1 METSSRPT
9 EEKRPSL
16 FLSALAT
23 FVPVIGLISALGYAV
38 LYLAFGKWQMLAVAI
53 ASLLGPLAFIV
64 AGSLLR
70 RERVWPAAIISTA
83 AVAGLFIMFAA
94 FWTGPGVTL
103 VLLIGMWAAVN
114 VTAVMGVPRGS
125 RRLIGPLISL
135 VATAIILILDN
146 LPSLD
151 RLVITELNLLRWLLP
166 LIILLAGA
174 LSLLLIIRGVASGR
188 LFSRLLLS
196 FLLIAFIPVAA
207 LGSAAT
213 LERIQNDRQYAID
226 RLQTAIEKKENAIN
240 IWIQGLQGDV
250 ILTARDTQA
259 LNYIRTLFALAPGD
273 NPATVEGQ
281 TTERF
286 YTLLY
291 QSPRLQELFLMNLD
305 GVVVID
311 TIAVYKGAN
320 YADQE
325 FFRRGLEGLYINP
338 PFHFRGGEEPT
349 IVITYPVLDRQGRTI
364 GVVAGRA
371 NMRQFNM
378 LVASTDPDV
387 PGLNFYL
394 VDSNSRL
401 LTASA
406 VGAPAV
412 IDDPAIRQAITSRQ
426 SGTLGYQN
434 YRGVPVFSAY
444 RWMPN
449 LDSALLAELP
459 QSIAYAN
466 VGALLRTN
474 IGLSIVAG
482 LLAVLGAYF
491 TIRNLDEPLTQL
503 SEMAR
508 QVVAG
513 NLNAR
518 VQVQREDELGIL
530 GQTLNDM
537 TAQIQSLISE
547 LERRVAE
554 RTRDLERRTVELQTA
569 AEVARDASI
578 AEDMDELLNRA
589 ARLIRE
595 RFGFYHVGIFLV
607 DENNDYAVLRAA
619 GGEAGQLMLASKHKL
634 RVGEVGIVGYVTKT
648 GEPRIALDTGADAVH
663 FRNPLLPYTHSEMA
677 LPLRIGDRIIGALDV
692 QSEKVNAFD
701 QSSIAIMQVMAD
713 QLAVAIEKARLLQEV
728 ERSVAEMERS
738 YREYTTRTWRA
749 FLQQA
754 IQTAGYRYEGISPEP
769 LTAPPPESLEALAK
783 GSSIILRLD
792 EAKGGSVLAVPIRL
806 RGQTIGTL
814 NLRFQGSEVPSE
826 TALLV
831 EEAANRLAL
840 ALENARLVQDAQRLA
855 TREQQ
860 INIITSRVQQAT
872 DLDTVLRNTIRELGN
887 ALGVPRTF
895 IQIGLI
901 PAEDNTSPG

>member
-1 METSSRPT
+1 METSPRPT
-9 EEKRPSL
+9 EDKRYVL
-16 FLSALAT
+16 FLSALAV
-23 FVPVIGLISALGYAV
+23 FVPVIGLMAALGYAV
-38 LYLAFGKWQMLAVAI
+38 MYLAFGKWQMLGVAA
-53 ASLLGPLAFIV
+53 ASLLGPLAFVIG
-64 AGSLLR
+64 GSLLR
-70 RERVWPAAIISTA
+70 RKRVWPAAIVMTA
-83 AVAGLFIMFAA
+83 AVAALFVMFAA

-103 VLLIGMWAAVN
+103 ILLIGMWAAVN
-114 VTAVMGVPRGS
+114 ATAIMGVPRGR

-135 VATAIILILDN
+135 IATAAILVLDN
-146 LPSLD
+146 LPALD
-151 RLVITELNLLRWLLP
+151 RLVVTELNLLRWLLP

-174 LSLLLIIRGVASGR
+174 LLLLLLIRGIASGR

-213 LERIQNDRQYAID
+213 IDRIQSDRQYAID
-226 RLQTAIEKKENAIN
+226 RIQTAIGKKETAIN
-240 IWIQGLQGDV
+240 IWMQGLQGDV
-250 ILTARDTQA
+250 ILTARDVQT
-259 LNYIRTLFALAPGD
+259 LGYIRELFALAPGE
-273 NPATVEGQ
+273 NPADLEGRL
-281 TTERF
+281 TERF

-311 TIAVYKGAN
+311 TITVYRGAN
-320 YADQE
+320 YADQD
-325 FFRRGLEGLYINP
+325 FFQRGREGLYIHP
-338 PFHFRGGEEPT
+338 PFHFRGAEEPT
-349 IVITYPVLDRQGRTI
+349 IVISYPVLDRQGRTI

-378 LVASTDPDV
+378 LVAATDPDV
-387 PGLNFYL
+387 AGLNFYL
-394 VDSNSRL
+394 VDAQSRL
-401 LTASA
+401 LTTSA
-406 VGAPAV
+406 VGAPA
-412 IDDPAIRQAITSRQ
+412 IIEDPAIRQAIESRQ
-426 SGTLGYQN
+426 SGVLGYQN

-449 LDSALLAELP
+449 LESALLAELP

-466 VGALLRTN
+466 AGALLRTN

-482 LLAVLGAYF
+482 VLAVLGAYF

-503 SEMAR
+503 NEMAR
-508 QVVAG
+508 QVAAG

-518 VQVQREDELGIL
+518 VQVQREDELGML
-530 GQTLNDM
+530 GQTLNDT
-537 TAQIQSLISE
+537 TAQLQALIGE
-547 LERRVAE
+547 LERRVTE
-554 RTRDLERRTVELQTA
+554 RTRDLERRTIELQTA
-569 AEVARDASI
+569 AEIARDASI
-578 AEDMDELLNRA
+578 AENLDELLNRA

-607 DENNDYAVLRAA
+607 DENNDYAILRAA

-648 GEPRIALDTGADAVH
+648 GEPRIALDTGADAIH

-677 LPLRIGDRIIGALDV
+677 LPLRVGDRVIGALDV
-692 QSEKVNAFD
+692 QSDKVNAFD
-701 QSSIAIMQVMAD
+701 QNDITIMQVMAD

-728 ERSVAEMERS
+728 ERSISEMERS
-738 YREYTTRTWRA
+738 YREYTARTWRA

-754 IQTAGYRYEGISPEP
+754 AQTAGYRYEGIAPEP
-769 LTAPPPESLEALAK
+769 LSAPPPESLEALAK
-783 GSSIILRLD
+783 GSSVILRM
-792 EAKGGSVLAVPIRL
+792 EESRGGSVLAVPIRL

-814 NLRFQGSEVPSE
+814 NLRFQGHEVPGE
-826 TALLV
+826 TTLLV

-872 DLDTVLRNTIRELGN
+872 DLDTVLKNTIRELGN

-895 IQIGLI
+895 IQIGLM
-901 PAEDNTSPG
+901 PAEDESSQG